1 MSKIRVAIIFGGTS
15 NEYETSLS
23 SAANIIE
30 NIPKDKYEV
39 ICIGI
44 TKKGRWFYYP
54 GDAEDIKNNKW
65 DKNPDCT
72 PALISPD
79 PLHKGVLKLENGEI
93 SRKKIDVVFSVLY
106 GKKGEDGTLT
116 GILNMSGIPYVGSDL
131 LSSAACMDKSY
142 TRMILGYNGIKTS
155 NWRMMFR
162 NELNYIENKCNLFI
176 NELQYP
182 LIVKPANFGLYK
194 AINKVTDFDRLKEAV
209 KIALANDDKIVVEEF
224 IEGREIQVAIFGYE
238 KPIVSDIGE
247 VIVKKDD
254 YDFNSIFSKIKFDV
268 NASID
273 KNIENQMKEVALKAY
288 KIMGCAGMARIDF
301 YLTNENQIILSQV
314 NTMPEFTQDS
324 MYPMLMSKMGM
335 NYTSLIDNL
344 MEKAIENSESKY
356 I

>member
-39 ICIGI
+39 I
-44 TKKGRWFYYP
+44 
-54 GDAEDIKNNKW
+54 
-65 DKNPDCT
+65 CT

-162 NELNYIENKCNLFI
+162 NELKYIEDKCNLFT
-176 NELQYP
+176 NELKYP

-238 KPIVSDIGE
+238 KPIVSDVGE

-268 NASID
+268 NASVD
-273 KNIENQMKEVALKAY
+273 KNIENQIKEIALKAY
-288 KIMGCAGMARIDF
+288 KILGCSGMARIDF

-335 NYTSLIDNL
+335 SYTSLIDNL
-344 MEKAIENSESKY
+344 MEKAIENAESKY